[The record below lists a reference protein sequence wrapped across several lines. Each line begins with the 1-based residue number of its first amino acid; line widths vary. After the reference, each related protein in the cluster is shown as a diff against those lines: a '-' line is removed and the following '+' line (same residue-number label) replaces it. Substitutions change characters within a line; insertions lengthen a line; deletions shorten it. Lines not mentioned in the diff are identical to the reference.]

1 MPNHRPTI
9 ESTGYQPAPPAR
21 MSAILLSAT
30 VVMLAAAC
38 GTNRVTES
46 RCGDGVQR
54 DSQFF
59 DYRTGSC
66 ATPANDEDAQRLF
79 LYGQLRRA
87 TATTSSP
94 IDAVIEFQTPARI
107 EEVTRLLST
116 LPHDTAVSSVTIV
129 LPDILGGVAIPTP
142 TSAAGTAPNRLA
154 ATLPDDVLARVDYL
168 DSESL
173 RSARGDI
180 VIALDNSLFVVT
192 RIRLRCQSSAL
203 EALWASNDSLIRQ
216 IVPRTPAP
224 SWTPDGVG
232 E

>member
-1 MPNHRPTI
+1 MSNHRQTI
-9 ESTGYQPAPPAR
+9 ERTGHQPAPPAR
-21 MSAILLSAT
+21 TSAILLSAA
-30 VVMLAAAC
+30 VVILAAAC
-38 GTNRVTES
+38 GTDRVTES

-54 DSQFF
+54 DSEFF

-66 ATPANDEDAQRLF
+66 VAPTSDEDAQRLF

-116 LPHDTAVSSVTIV
+116 LPPDTAVSSATIV
-129 LPDILGGVAIPTP
+129 LPDILGGVTIPTP

-154 ATLPDDVLARVDYL
+154 ATLPDDVLARIDYL

-180 VIALDNSLFVVT
+180 AIALDNSLFAVT
-192 RIRLRCQSSAL
+192 RLTLRCRSSAL
-203 EALWASNDSLIRQ
+203 EALWAGNDSLIRE

-224 SWTPDGVG
+224 PWTPDGVG